1 MKRKFYRGLAIYA
14 AGFILFFIFRII
26 YGYVSFPAE
35 QSGNIVINQ
44 ERFSPGIRNYASSK
58 MKYKKGTQTAQVV
71 TVDQKYERVADF
83 KSTSSDFDSDEK
95 KCRATINKYKAL
107 VQYEGKS
114 GLRGRRVLNLAI
126 GVDPVR
132 FDEMAAEIEKIG
144 KITSKNISKV
154 DKTNEYKDL
163 NAKKKS
169 LFKTRQA
176 LLGLKGRG
184 GKIEEF
190 INLENRI
197 LAIEEEIQKLGVRLG
212 EYDSENEFCTIKFS
226 LNEGAPQAG
235 VSFLHR
241 IKVAL
246 EWAVTWYLLATFL
259 LFLGSGM
266 ILLVIILMEKLG
278 IIKKMVE
285 KVG

>member
-1 MKRKFYRGLAIYA
+1 MPSAFS
-14 AGFILFFIFRII
+14 FIFRLI
-26 YGYVSFPAE
+26 YGYVSYPATPLRE
-35 QSGNIVINQ
+35 SDRQSQGYSA
-44 ERFSPGIRNYASSK
+44 EIRNYASSR
-58 MKYKKGTQTAQVV
+58 MKYKKGSQSNQVV

-83 KSTSSDFDSDEK
+83 KSLTSNYDSDEK
-95 KCRATINKYKAL
+95 KCRATIKSHKAL
-107 VQYEGKS
+107 IQYEGKS
-114 GLRGRRVLNLAI
+114 GLKGRRVLNLAI
-126 GVDPVR
+126 GVDPEL

-144 KITSKNISKV
+144 KIISKNITKL

-197 LAIEEEIQKLGVRLG
+197 LAIEDEIQKLGVRLG

-226 LNEGAPQAG
+226 LNESMAKSGI
-235 VSFLHR
+235 SFLHR
-241 IKVAL
+241 VKVAL
-246 EWAVTWYLLATFL
+246 EWSISWYMLATFL
-259 LFLGSGM
+259 VLLGTGT
-266 ILLVIILMEKLG
+266 LLLIITLMDKLG
-278 IIKKMVE
+278 IIKRLLE
-285 KVG
+285 KVE